1 MIAHVTVVTGSTD
14 QIDAMGEALDERT
27 LLHLEQREGFEGMLW
42 LTDHAAGKGLVVGL
56 WSSDQAR
63 LAADRE
69 AQGEKGTSV
78 SAEVGVDRDLLG
90 TFEVSLHRLP
100 PH

>member
-27 LLHLEQREGFEGMLW
+27 LPDLEQREGFEGMLW
-42 LTDHAAGKGLVVGL
+42 LTDAAGKGLVVGP
-56 WSSDQAR
+56 WSRDQAR

-69 AQGEKGTSV
+69 AQGEKDLR
-78 SAEVGVDRDLLG
+78 VG
-90 TFEVSLHRLP
+90 
-100 PH
+100 